1 MLATAHVFSPLKPD
15 RETPTRAGLAACFS
29 TFTATDLEAM
39 MLTNCDAIRS
49 VYNPVASYLIWSLD
63 DWQEARKGQCWCA
76 GGLSFPGRSARNA
89 YQKSADRSEEDD
101 CVSSR
106 RRSACSLAGSGFMF
120 RRQRCQEPHCHEG
133 HISVIHLQP
142 QPFRTCCVLFEM
154 MVPKWR
160 FLAAAVG
167 LLVSS

>member
-49 VYNPVASYLIWSLD
+49 VYNLVASYLIWSLD

-76 GGLSFPGRSARNA
+76 GGLSFPGRSARGA
-89 YQKSADRSEEDD
+89 CQKSADRSEEAD
-101 CVSSR
+101 CVSSK
-106 RRSACSLAGSGFMF
+106 RRSACSLAGLDSCSADKGVKSRTAKRATSVSFTYKHSQF
-120 RRQRCQEPHCHEG
+120 QR
-133 HISVIHLQP
+133 
-142 QPFRTCCVLFEM
+142 
-154 MVPKWR
+154 
-160 FLAAAVG
+160 AV
-167 LLVSS
+167 SCSR